1 MPEVGEE
8 LPLRLVFALRTSTG
22 ERMSALAADMG
33 RLRAPF
39 GGFFSSLVMCR
50 RRRGPDSSED

>member
-22 ERMSALAADMG
+22 ERMSALAADMR

-39 GGFFSSLVMCR
+39 GRFSSLVMCR